1 MKTFALL
8 FIVLFSLSACNNS
21 SIETPELEDE
31 ITEIIQDTT
40 SVSSLKE
47 DTLEA
52 VPVVSKDEAVPKKKI
67 EKPKVEPVKKV
78 EVDVDVIDD
87 RIYDPMD
94 DPDYIGTPCGDYDE
108 FGNCTRHHH
117 KYQNWEN
124 KYPDSIEIRKVF

>member
-1 MKTFALL
+1 MVSK
-8 FIVLFSLSACNNS
+8 
-21 SIETPELEDE
+21 EE
-31 ITEIIQDTT
+31 TT
-40 SVSSLKE
+40 S
-47 DTLEA
+47 
-52 VPVVSKDEAVPKKKI
+52 KKKI

-117 KYQNWEN
+117 KYVNLKAEFS
-124 KYPDSIEIRKVF
+124 DSI

>member
-8 FIVLFSLSACNNS
+8 FIVIFSLSACNNS
-21 SIETPELEDE
+21 SIEIPELEYE
-31 ITEIIQDTT
+31 TTEIIQDTT
-40 SVSSLKE
+40 SGYSLKE

-52 VPVVSKDEAVPKKKI
+52 VPIVRKDESVPKKKM
-67 EKPKVEPVKKV
+67 EKPKVEVIEKI
-78 EVDVDVIDD
+78 EIDVIDD

-117 KYQNWEN
+117 KYVHLKAEFS
-124 KYPDSIEIRKVF
+124 DSI

>member
-31 ITEIIQDTT
+31 TTEIIQDTT
-40 SVSSLKE
+40 SGSALKE
-47 DTLEA
+47 DTLVA
-52 VPVVSKDEAVPKKKI
+52 VPVVSKEETTAKKKI
-67 EKPKVEPVKKV
+67 EKPKVELVEKV
-78 EVDVDVIDD
+78 EVDVVDD
-87 RIYDPMD
+87 WIRDPMD